1 VPIDV
6 AVEEPWTGVVSEESN
21 RDVIVR
27 GDVTDADDVAHN
39 GVDIIVSRVT
49 GTPNHMER
57 VPVQVDRV
65 LCVGVDVRCVI
76 PSEIWN
82 AASKF

>member
-6 AVEEPWTGVVSEESN
+6 AVEEPWTGVVREESN

-27 GDVTDADDVAHN
+27 GDITDAHDVAHN
-39 GVDIIVSRVT
+39 GVDIIVSRGT
-49 GTPNHMER
+49 GTPNHVER

-65 LCVGVDVRCVI
+65 LCVRVRVRHVI
-76 PSEIWN
+76 SSEIWN
-82 AASKF
+82 AAGKF